1 MIDRAPDDAPRGDH
15 GPVTNG
21 PAPPPRGAW
30 GTPEARTDIVA
41 ALAATSGPEERDHA
55 IRTCALALS
64 DEQLTDMLRNP
75 ESAAL
80 RSAGLEI
87 AILRGASVAPMA
99 LTMLED
105 DDDDVVLLALQI
117 LDRVG
122 DARATARVQPLLSHA
137 NPNVVQAA
145 ILVLGDLG
153 VKAAIPELL
162 EFLGGEPWV
171 SMAAAEAL
179 GALGATEGVARL
191 VPLLHDPILG
201 ASAATALGRIGGLEA
216 LTALAAHCDQVDDRR
231 GAVLEALALALETSS
246 SEKIPGLR
254 IALARALS
262 GGMRR
267 RDLTARALLALGPG
281 PEDHAALAALVAATP
296 PETRELPACL
306 ARREDLIGSLLRESG
321 SRRRWG
327 FQLAVRF
334 PGSASHEDILDALA
348 GVVDPADLEVVSDA
362 ADEMPQADIADALLD
377 LLLRLDPEA
386 TAATTDLVRRHRS
399 ILRDAVDRRTGLED
413 DVRRRLH
420 VASADRLEDVM
431 SALADIGHEERAAL
445 LATIVADRPELVGGL
460 PWAEWLSAA
469 PDVYAGV
476 AAMIA
481 IDAELGDAMPALR
494 RQLVDNPSHHIVR
507 LVGQLGDRESVPAL
521 IALSHNGEPALK
533 PFVLRALARLG
544 GNDAL
549 QALRELTEND
559 SGVDRR
565 HVFPALAS
573 CATEEDAPRF
583 LSAVG
588 DEDWYV
594 RFAVCTY
601 FERITSIDAS
611 DALKK
616 LAVDPVASVA
626 DRARALLAG
635 ASA

>member
-1 MIDRAPDDAPRGDH
+1 MIDRSPDGAPRGDH
-15 GPVTNG
+15 GPVTNRTA
-21 PAPPPRGAW
+21 PARDGW
-30 GTPEARTDIVA
+30 GTPEARADIVA
-41 ALAATSGPEERDHA
+41 ALAVTPGPGERDHA

-64 DEQLTDMLRNP
+64 DEDLTAMLRNP

-87 AILRGASVAPMA
+87 ATLRGSNAVPMA
-99 LTMLED
+99 LVLLD
-105 DDDDVVLLALQI
+105 DQDVDVILLALQI

-122 DARATARVQPLLSHA
+122 DARATVRVRPLLSHP

-153 VKAAIPELL
+153 VQETIPELIEL
-162 EFLGGEPWV
+162 LGGEPWV

-191 VPLLHDPILG
+191 VPLLHDSIIG
-201 ASAATALGRIGGLEA
+201 ASVATALGRIGGLEA
-216 LTALAAHCDQVDDRR
+216 LTALAAHCDEGDDRR
-231 GAVLEALALALETSS
+231 GAVLEALAFALETSNS
-246 SEKIPGLR
+246 TKIPGLR
-254 IALARALS
+254 IALARAFS

-281 PEDHAALAALVAATP
+281 PEDHAALAALVAASP
-296 PETRELPACL
+296 PEARELPACL
-306 ARREDLIGSLLRESG
+306 ARREDLIGTLLRESG

-334 PGSASHEDILDALA
+334 PGGASHEDILDALA

-386 TAATTDLVRRHRS
+386 TAATTDLVRRHRD
-399 ILRDAVDRRTGLED
+399 ILREAVDRRTGLED

-420 VASADRLEDVM
+420 VASANQREDVM
-431 SALADIGHEERAAL
+431 TALADIGHEERAAL
-445 LATIVADRPELVGGL
+445 LATIVADRPDLATGL
-460 PWAEWLSAA
+460 PWAEWLNAA
-469 PDVYAGV
+469 TDVYAGV

-481 IDAELGDAMPALR
+481 IDTDLVDAMPSLR

-507 LVGQLGDRESVPAL
+507 LHGQLGDRESVPAL
-521 IALSHNGEPALK
+521 IDLLRNGESALK
-533 PFVLRALARLG
+533 PFVLRALAQLG
-544 GNDAL
+544 GADAL
-549 QALRELTEND
+549 EALRELAGPD
-559 SGVDRR
+559 SGADRR
-565 HVFPALAS
+565 HAFPALAS
-573 CATEEDAPRF
+573 CATEEDATRF
-583 LSAVG
+583 LSAVR

-601 FERITSIDAS
+601 LERVTSVDAS